1 MTTVIAM
8 MLRAVTYGLLAYVNT
23 YLLNRHRDHFT
34 MQNRLQISSLQY
46 TIICGVC
53 LAVLT
58 CKVVIRTV
66 RSSKRYQTLNANED
80 GVVELMEAGAV
91 ESLEKQSEVEESP
104 SPQGP
109 SLSEETFTRSEMKE
123 EFRCIF
129 LMGVLV
135 WGSMYCMDFMVFNTS
150 LNFVTGILMGWLFTD
165 NLKHGNV
172 IVNALY
178 TVLLTGLLI
187 LPRSLNVENVLSH
200 PRYEN
205 EGFNIV
211 VFHDI
216 LIKIVIPLMIGYL
229 WTGYLYTMPRK
240 TTKHD
245 ITDAS
250 YVCALLCWGQQS
262 SINFALIT
270 EKLAVYDQVD
280 LMLLFVIEPFL
291 KFMAIYLILISVQVG
306 QKLELISVLAVVV
319 NLRLLL
325 LPGVSIPDITRQVM
339 ISFVVLLSG
348 THCIMSFR
356 FQSKRKPD
364 QPQASDDI

>member
-1 MTTVIAM
+1 MTTAIAM
-8 MLRAVTYGLLAYVNT
+8 MLRAVIYGSLAYVNT
-23 YLLNRHRDHFT
+23 YLLNRHEDHFT

-46 TIICGVC
+46 TIICGAC
-53 LAVLT
+53 LAVFT

-66 RSSKRYQTLNANED
+66 RSSKRYQSLNVSED
-80 GVVELMEAGAV
+80 GVVELMEAGVV
-91 ESLEKQSEVEESP
+91 ESLEKWSEVEENTSPQAPSP
-104 SPQGP
+104 S
-109 SLSEETFTRSEMKE
+109 EEKFTRSEMKE

-135 WGSMYCMDFMVFNTS
+135 WGSMYCMDFMVFHTS
-150 LNFVTGILMGWLFTD
+150 LNFVTGILMGWLFAD
-165 NLKHGNV
+165 NLKQGSV
-172 IVNALY
+172 LVNALY
-178 TVLLTGLLI
+178 TLFLTSLLI

-200 PRYEN
+200 PRYED

-211 VFHDI
+211 VLHDI
-216 LIKIVIPLMIGYL
+216 LIKIVIPLVIGYL
-229 WTGYLYTMPRK
+229 WTGYLYTVPHK
-240 TTKHD
+240 TNKHD

-262 SINFALIT
+262 SINFALIM
-270 EKLAVYDQVD
+270 EKLAVYDHVD

-306 QKLELISVLAVVV
+306 QKLELISVLAVVI

-348 THCIMSFR
+348 THCIMSFK
-356 FQSKRKPD
+356 FQAKRKPD
-364 QPQASDDI
+364 KPEASDDI

>member
-91 ESLEKQSEVEESP
+91 ESLEKRSEVEESP

-135 WGSMYCMDFMVFNTS
+135 WGSMYCMDLS
-150 LNFVTGILMGWLFTD
+150 LI
-165 NLKHGNV
+165 H
-172 IVNALY
+172 I
-178 TVLLTGLLI
+178 
-187 LPRSLNVENVLSH
+187 
-200 PRYEN
+200 
-205 EGFNIV
+205 
-211 VFHDI
+211 
-216 LIKIVIPLMIGYL
+216 
-229 WTGYLYTMPRK
+229 
-240 TTKHD
+240 
-245 ITDAS
+245 
-250 YVCALLCWGQQS
+250 
-262 SINFALIT
+262 
-270 EKLAVYDQVD
+270 
-280 LMLLFVIEPFL
+280 
-291 KFMAIYLILISVQVG
+291 
-306 QKLELISVLAVVV
+306 
-319 NLRLLL
+319 
-325 LPGVSIPDITRQVM
+325 
-339 ISFVVLLSG
+339 
-348 THCIMSFR
+348 
-356 FQSKRKPD
+356 
-364 QPQASDDI
+364 